1 MKKTISIRKLFLIS
15 LIILIF
21 SASLMGCA
29 EQRTTEKPVI
39 YLYPTTEQQVKVQL
53 NYDGKLTCTY
63 PQYNDGWDVI
73 AQPDGTLTNIV
84 DNREYS
90 YLYWEGITNTE
101 LDMSRGFVVK
111 GEDTEKF
118 LQEKLEYMGLIPK
131 EYNEFIV
138 YWLPI
143 LQENAYNF
151 IAFAGND
158 YENLAQ
164 LKITPEPDSIL
175 RVMMVYKPL
184 DKLIQ
189 VEEQELKPFTR
200 VGFTVVEW
208 GGTEV
213 KGEMK

>member
-63 PQYNDGWDVI
+63 PKYNDGWDVI

-151 IAFAGND
+151 ISFAGND